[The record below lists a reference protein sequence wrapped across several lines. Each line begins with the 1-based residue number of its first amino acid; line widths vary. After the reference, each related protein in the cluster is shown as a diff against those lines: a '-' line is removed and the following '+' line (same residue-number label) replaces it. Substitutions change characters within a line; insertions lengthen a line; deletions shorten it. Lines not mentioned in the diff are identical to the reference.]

1 MTQRLDPPHP
11 ESMDPPQRVVHD
23 AIIAGP
29 RGKVEGPLGVWLH
42 SAELADRAQALGA
55 FCRFGSALS
64 PKLSELAI
72 LVTGAFWRAGFE
84 WHVHAP
90 IAERAG
96 VAPEAIEAIR
106 HGEAV
111 TFEDE
116 QAQAVHDVARE
127 LWMTRDLSD
136 ATYLRAEA
144 ALGTRVLVDLVG
156 ILGYYG
162 LISMTIKAFRVRVPD
177 GAEEPF

>member
-1 MTQRLDPPHP
+1 MTQRLDPPAP
-11 ESMDPPQRVVHD
+11 DSMEPAQRLVHD

-55 FCRFGSALS
+55 FCRYGSTL
-64 PKLSELAI
+64 PPHLSELAI

-90 IAERAG
+90 IAEGAG
-96 VAPEAIEAIR
+96 IAPAAIAAIR
-106 HGEAV
+106 RGEAV
-111 TFEDE
+111 TFEDPA
-116 QAQAVHDVARE
+116 AQAVHDVARE
-127 LWMTRDLSD
+127 LWTTQDLSD
-136 ATYLRAEA
+136 ATYLQAEVV
-144 ALGTRVLVDLVG
+144 LGTRAMVDLVG
-156 ILGYYG
+156 VLGYYG